1 MQTMNKEVLVDAN
14 KNEEN
19 ARPPLD
25 RQKLVRDLAAI
36 VGKEAVLWKNYDLK
50 LYEYDGS
57 IDRHL
62 PEAVVFPTSAEQV
75 ATLVRYC
82 NREKLYYTARGA
94 GTGLS
99 GGSIPLRGGILMA
112 FTRMNHIL
120 EIDAENLRA
129 VVEPGVVNLHLS
141 QAVAPYGLYYV
152 PDPSSQKACT
162 IGGNVGE
169 NSGGPHTL
177 VYGVTTNHTL
187 GLEVVTPDGEIRH
200 FGSKA
205 PDAPGYDMCGLF
217 VGSEGTLGLVTK
229 ITVKLTPLPPGVK
242 TFLAVYDS
250 VEECSNAVSSIIKS
264 GVVPAALEMMDHL
277 MIGAVEAATHAGY
290 PTTAEAVLL
299 VECEGFPQALEQQ
312 AEAIETICKAA
323 GALEF
328 RTAQNAAERDAL
340 WKGRKGAFGAVG
352 RMSPDYY
359 VVDGVVPR
367 SKLPETLAGIGE
379 ISKKYDLPIANVF
392 HAGDGNLHPLVMFD
406 GNVPGATERT
416 LKAGEEII
424 KLCADAGGALSGEH
438 GIGLEKRDMMCF
450 IFGEQDLDIMR
461 LVRSAFDTEGLCN
474 PGKLFPTPGRCGE
487 TQIRTG
493 GKAKNIYVK
502 PDLGEAW

>member
-1 MQTMNKEVLVDAN
+1 MQTVDKGVAGVQ
-14 KNEEN
+14 
-19 ARPPLD
+19 APLD
-25 RQKLVRDLAAI
+25 KVKLVRDLAAI
-36 VGKEAVLWKNYDLK
+36 VGKDAVLWRNYDLK

-57 IDRHL
+57 IDKHL
-62 PEAVVFPTSAEQV
+62 PEAVVFPISTQQV
-75 ATLVRYC
+75 AELMRYC

-99 GGSIPLRGGILMA
+99 GGSIPVRGGVLIA

-141 QAVAPYGLYYV
+141 QAVAPLGLYYV

-177 VYGVTTNHTL
+177 VYGVTTNHVL

-205 PDAPGYDMCGLF
+205 PDMPGYDMCGLF
-217 VGSEGTLGLVTK
+217 VGSEGTLGLVTQ
-229 ITVKLTPLPPGVK
+229 ITVKLTPLPPAVK

-250 VEECSNAVSSIIKS
+250 VEKCSNAVSSIIKQ
-264 GVVPAALEMMDHL
+264 GVVPAALEMMDNL
-277 MIGAVEAATHAGY
+277 MIKAVETSTHAGY
-290 PTTAEAVLL
+290 PVDAAAVLL

-312 AEAIETICKAA
+312 AEAIEALCKAE
-323 GALEF
+323 GAVEF
-328 RTAQNAAERDAL
+328 RVAKTAAERDAL

-352 RMSPDYY
+352 QMSPDYY

-367 SKLPETLAGIGE
+367 SKLPETLAGIGA
-379 ISKKYDLPIANVF
+379 ISQKYNLPIANVF

-406 GNVPGATERT
+406 SNAPGETEKT

-424 KLCADAGGALSGEH
+424 KLCADAGGSLSGEH

-450 IFGEQDLDIMR
+450 VFDEQDLDIMR
-461 LVRSAFDTEGLCN
+461 LVRSAFDTENLCN
-474 PGKLFPTPGRCGE
+474 PGKVLPTPGRCGE

-493 GKAKNIYVK
+493 GKAQELYVR
-502 PDLGEAW
+502 PDIGEAW

>member
-1 MQTMNKEVLVDAN
+1 MQTISKETVAGATQ
-14 KNEEN
+14 
-19 ARPPLD
+19 ARPETPLD
-25 RQKLVRDLAAI
+25 RVKLARDLAAI
-36 VGKEAVLWKNYDLK
+36 VGQDAVLWKNYDLK

-57 IDRHL
+57 IDKHL
-62 PEAVVFPTSAEQV
+62 PEAVVFPTSTEQV
-75 ATLVRYC
+75 AKLVRYC
-82 NREKLYYTARGA
+82 NRERLYYTARGA

-99 GGSIPLRGGILMA
+99 GGSIPLRGGVLIA
-112 FTRMNHIL
+112 FTRMNRIL
-120 EIDAENLRA
+120 EIDPDNLRA

-141 QAVAPYGLYYV
+141 QATAPYGLYYV

-200 FGSKA
+200 YGTKA
-205 PDAPGYDMCGLF
+205 TDAPGYDLCGLF
-217 VGSEGTLGLVTK
+217 VGSEGTIGLVTQ

-250 VEECSNAVSSIIKS
+250 VEKCSNAVSSIIRR

-277 MIGAVEAATHAGY
+277 MIGAVEASTHAGY
-290 PTTAEAVLL
+290 PVDAEAVLL
-299 VECEGFPQALEQQ
+299 VECEGFPLALEQQ
-312 AEAIETICKAA
+312 AEAIEQICLEE

-328 RTAQNAAERDAL
+328 RTAKSAAERDAL

-352 RMSPDYY
+352 RISPDYY

-367 SKLPETLAGIGE
+367 SKLPPVLAAIGE
-379 ISKKYDLPIANVF
+379 IAKKYDLAIANVF
-392 HAGDGNLHPLVMFD
+392 HAGDGNLHPLIMFD
-406 GNVPGATERT
+406 GNKPGDVEKT

-424 KLCADAGGALSGEH
+424 KMCAEVGGTLSGEH
-438 GIGLEKRDMMCF
+438 GIGMEKRDMMCF
-450 IFGEQDLDIMR
+450 IFSEGDLDIMR
-461 LVRSAFDTEGLCN
+461 LVRSTFDTDGLCN
-474 PGKLFPTPGRCGE
+474 PGKVFPTPGRCGE
-487 TQIRTG
+487 THIQTG
-493 GKAKNIYVK
+493 GKAQNTYVK
-502 PDLGEAW
+502 PDLGEVW

>member
-1 MQTMNKEVLVDAN
+1 MQTLDKQVLDDAN
-14 KNEEN
+14 KIEEKT
-19 ARPPLD
+19 RPPLD
-25 RQKLVRDLAAI
+25 KTKLVRDLAAI
-36 VGKEAVLWKNYDLK
+36 VGKEGVLWRSYDLK

-57 IDRHL
+57 IDKHL
-62 PEAVVFPTSAEQV
+62 PEAVVFPTTTAQV
-75 ATLVRYC
+75 AEIVRYC
-82 NREKLYYTARGA
+82 NRESLYYTARGA

-99 GGSIPLRGGILMA
+99 GGSIPLRGGVLIA
-112 FTRMNHIL
+112 FTRMNRIV
-120 EIDAENLRA
+120 EIDAPNLRA

-141 QAVAPYGLYYV
+141 QATTPFGLYYV

-205 PDAPGYDMCGLF
+205 PDAPGFDMCGLF
-217 VGSEGTLGLVTK
+217 VGSEGTLGLVTQ

-250 VEECSNAVSSIIKS
+250 VEKCSNAVSDIIRR

-277 MIGAVEAATHAGY
+277 MIGAVEATTHAGY
-290 PTTAEAVLL
+290 PVDAEAVLL

-312 AEAIETICKAA
+312 AEAIEKICLEA

-328 RTAQNAAERDAL
+328 RVAKTAAERDAL

-352 RMSPDYY
+352 QMSPDYY

-367 SKLPETLAGIGE
+367 SKLPSTLAGIGE
-379 ISKKYDLPIANVF
+379 ISKKYNLPIANVF

-406 GNVPGATERT
+406 SNKPGDTEKT

-424 KLCADAGGALSGEH
+424 QLCADAGGALSGEH
-438 GIGLEKRDMMCF
+438 GIGMEKRDMMCF
-450 IFGEQDLDIMR
+450 IFDEGDLGIMR
-461 LVRSAFDTEGLCN
+461 DVRDAFDTLGLCN
-474 PGKLFPTPGRCGE
+474 PGKVLPTPGRCGE
-487 TQIRTG
+487 TRIRTG
-493 GKAKNIYVK
+493 GTANDMYVK

>member
-1 MQTMNKEVLVDAN
+1 MQTLSNDAVAVQAGQTASQ
-14 KNEEN
+14 K
-19 ARPPLD
+19 LD
-25 RQKLVRDLAAI
+25 RTKLVRDLAAI
-36 VGKEAVLWKNYDLK
+36 VGKDAVLWKNYDLK

-57 IDRHL
+57 IDKHL
-62 PEAVVFPTSAEQV
+62 PDAVVFPTNTQQV
-75 ATLVRYC
+75 VELVRYC
-82 NREKLYYTARGA
+82 NREELYYTARGA

-99 GGSIPLRGGILMA
+99 GGSIPIKGGILIA
-112 FTRMNHIL
+112 FTRMNRIL
-120 EIDAENLRA
+120 EIDPENLRA
-129 VVEPGVVNLHLS
+129 VVEPGVVNLHLT
-141 QAVAPYGLYYV
+141 QATTPYGLYYV

-187 GLEVVTPDGEIRH
+187 GLEVVTPDGEIRC
-200 FGSKA
+200 FGGKA
-205 PDAPGYDMCGLF
+205 PDAPGYDLCGLF
-217 VGSEGTLGLVTK
+217 VGSEGTLGLVTQ

-250 VEECSNAVSSIIKS
+250 VEKCSNTVSSIIRR

-277 MIGAVEAATHAGY
+277 MIGAVEATTHAGY
-290 PTTAEAVLL
+290 PISAEAVLL
-299 VECEGFPQALEQQ
+299 VECEGFPLALEQQ
-312 AEAIETICKAA
+312 ATAIEQICLEE

-328 RTAQNAAERDAL
+328 RIAKTNAEREAL

-352 RMSPDYY
+352 QMSPDYY

-367 SKLPETLAGIGE
+367 SILPQVLAAIGE

-406 GNVPGATERT
+406 GNKPGDVEKT

-424 KLCADAGGALSGEH
+424 KMCAEVGGTLSGEH
-438 GIGLEKRDMMCF
+438 GIGMEKRDMMCF
-450 IFGEQDLDIMR
+450 VFSEGDLDIMR
-461 LVRSAFDTEGLCN
+461 KVRSAFDIQGLCN
-474 PGKLFPTPGRCGE
+474 PEKVIPTPGRCGE
-487 TQIRTG
+487 THIQTK
-493 GKAKNIYVK
+493 GKANDTYVK